1 MRGCFI
7 DRLVVAKSLQDYA
20 DGKTPS
26 GACKRSRIGSSSIAS
41 KYPIDMPSKTDLGS
55 IRADLGGHSGQD
67 PPPTATLIKLD
78 KNDHSRPKMWV
89 FPERQRDFR
98 FRANG
103 RRERSGVGGSEIVQ
117 HPLVFVAFS
126 ENDAS

>member
-1 MRGCFI
+1 MRGGFV

-26 GACKRSRIGSSSIAS
+26 GACKRSCIDSSSIAS

-98 FRANG
+98 FRKNG
-103 RRERSGVGGSEIVQ
+103 RRE
-117 HPLVFVAFS
+117 
-126 ENDAS
+126 